1 LRPAAAVKKCLAAT
15 RNSKRL
21 AAKDNGVYV
30 HSSEKASQLK
40 ALQNSLAL
48 CSKPVQL
55 HVAKK
60 KLLRKTKKPVSAP
73 DLLKLADAVGLGAA
87 TAAALDNVLSIGDR
101 TSAALDLAL
110 AGSG

>member
-1 LRPAAAVKKCLAAT
+1 M
-15 RNSKRL
+15 
-21 AAKDNGVYV
+21 

-55 HVAKK
+55 HVTKK
-60 KLLRKTKKPVSAP
+60 NLLKKTKKPISAS

-87 TAAALDNVLSIGDR
+87 TANALDSVLAISAR
-101 TSAALDLAL
+101 TSAVLDEVLADKE
-110 AGSG
+110 